1 MDLYTALAILAVTVA
16 SLLTRS
22 GPQLLGAHQRLPA
35 TVDAALRYA
44 PACALAGIIVPDL
57 VFVDGAAE
65 LAFDNPKLL
74 AGAAAIVIFAASR
87 SMIATISGGMAVF
100 WLVRMLFVV

>member
-22 GPQLLGAHQRLPA
+22 GPQLLGAHLRLPA

-57 VFVDGAAE
+57 VFVDGAVTWDRANLNSQPVVDFE
-65 LAFDNPKLL
+65 LGQPGEGDRK
-74 AGAAAIVIFAASR
+74 
-87 SMIATISGGMAVF
+87 
-100 WLVRMLFVV
+100 